1 MGPFLAW
8 PMSQTLLLLGHAL
21 VFVHQLMF
29 LVQHLAY
36 NFVESSQLLLQP
48 LLLLLELNYR
58 FVLVEQVTRER
69 GMEGQVRPAIT
80 LFI

>member
-1 MGPFLAW
+1 
-8 PMSQTLLLLGHAL
+8 
-21 VFVHQLMF
+21 MF

-69 GMEGQVRPAIT
+69 GMEGQVRPVIM